1 MTKWLVTSASILQIF
16 GYCGE
21 LTKKY
26 LQQEVEL
33 QQLSEREK
41 EVAIALHRELLERP
55 LTRSGEDRR
64 NQWELGWNEN
74 LKQLQD
80 SGLEALVPRYYGK
93 FPYVRFKEEFFG
105 ANVDTELRFLRTIL
119 LNELENLLPRFEVGN
134 IVEFGCGT
142 GQNLF
147 FLHDFFSN
155 INFLGTDWSNQ
166 SREIIN
172 FAKKKFSVKNVAALP
187 TFDYFK
193 PNYDFS
199 LGSNVGVMT
208 VASLEQVGSDFG
220 KFLDYLMFVKPD
232 FVLHIEPEADLLN
245 ADNPFDQSSIRYM
258 RKRGYLNG
266 LLNDLKSREQLGEIE
281 ILTAKRSYMGSFPM
295 DGYSVMAWTPR

>member
-1 MTKWLVTSASILQIF
+1 
-16 GYCGE
+16 
-21 LTKKY
+21 
-26 LQQEVEL
+26 
-33 QQLSEREK
+33 
-41 EVAIALHRELLERP
+41 
-55 LTRSGEDRR
+55 
-64 NQWELGWNEN
+64 
-74 LKQLQD
+74 
-80 SGLEALVPRYYGK
+80 
-93 FPYVRFKEEFFG
+93 
-105 ANVDTELRFLRTIL
+105 
-119 LNELENLLPRFEVGN
+119 
-134 IVEFGCGT
+134 
-142 GQNLF
+142 
-147 FLHDFFSN
+147 
-155 INFLGTDWSNQ
+155 
-166 SREIIN
+166 
-172 FAKKKFSVKNVAALP
+172 
-187 TFDYFK
+187 
-193 PNYDFS
+193 